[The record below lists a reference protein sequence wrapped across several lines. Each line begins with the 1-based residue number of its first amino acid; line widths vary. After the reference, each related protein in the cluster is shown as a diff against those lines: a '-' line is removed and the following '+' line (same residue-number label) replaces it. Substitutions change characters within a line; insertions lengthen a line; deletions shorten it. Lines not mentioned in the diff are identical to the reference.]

1 MSLSVLAWILRK
13 PSQSSFLIKL
23 VQSESTIRNGM
34 NQVLR
39 APRLQTSLR
48 QLNTS
53 FRYCSSVLLKIYHN
67 VLTFLLAAN
76 TDVHRDKPPPFLR
89 ETYVP
94 SRKHRMCDRIYI
106 SRLWCFALFADRFSE
121 TITSVLG
128 SVSYEAVYFWVFLWL
143 AKSLENDHF
152 LSTLKSFLYNW
163 TVTFNCL
170 AGNPTGL
177 LEESK
182 LPQTFPSFSP
192 MFSFNAWLFYTL
204 L

>member
-76 TDVHRDKPPPFLR
+76 TDVHRDKPPPFSR

-94 SRKHRMCDRIYI
+94 SRKHRIYDRIYI
-106 SRLWCFALFADRFSE
+106 SRLWCFTLFADRFSE

-143 AKSLENDHF
+143 AKSLDNDHF
-152 LSTLKSFLYNW
+152 LSTRKVFFTTEQWLLIVWQETNRF
-163 TVTFNCL
+163 
-170 AGNPTGL
+170 AGR
-177 LEESK
+177 K
-182 LPQTFPSFSP
+182 
-192 MFSFNAWLFYTL
+192 
-204 L
+204 